1 MRTPITWFVKNP
13 VATNLLMMI
22 FLAGG
27 FISYL
32 NLNQEE
38 FPDIDF
44 GIVQVS
50 VSYLGATPDEAESAI
65 CLRIEEALEGAEDI
79 DRLTSTAREG
89 GCDATLELTSGADLN
104 RVLND
109 VKGKIDAVS
118 TFPIEAEKPI
128 VRAFSSSGNVM
139 TLALASNTDDAGL
152 KLIAEEVRN
161 DILDLDGIST
171 VNINYLRPFEISI
184 EVSETTLRQYGLTL
198 DQISRA
204 IDRASLDLPGG
215 TIRTAS
221 GEILLRT
228 KGQVYSGDEYQDI
241 VVQSYPDGTQLRLGQ
256 IATVKDGFEEGYLD
270 ARLNGVNAAIID
282 VLRVG
287 DEDIVRSANQVK
299 GWMASTDFNLPEGMT
314 LKIISDS
321 AISTQDRIAT
331 VAQNAYTGLI
341 FVIVILA
348 LFLRF
353 KLAVWV
359 AAGIPIA
366 IAGALS
372 LFPTVGL
379 TISSLTV
386 MGFILV
392 LGIIVDDAIVVGER
406 IHAFEVKGYSQE
418 EAAIEG
424 TIEVSVP
431 VIFGVLTTIAA
442 FLPILLLGGQMGA
455 FFNTI
460 GGVVVFCLVA
470 SLIESQ
476 LILPGHIAHR
486 RTSGYFGD
494 GSRFVKSW
502 QAFQGRIAQGMEY
515 FAEHGYQ
522 RALKSVLKHRYAAWA
537 TATGVVMITAALMLS
552 GRVGLQFFPSI
563 EGDTV
568 WGTVVMPVGVPGYIT
583 EEAIDI
589 LEAKAIELTA
599 ELERELIDM
608 KASGVAPESTERVVD
623 SVLTVI
629 GGRAPRGGPGSPGR
643 GGSGSSE
650 VAEVVMYLAPFFD
663 RGEISSAEIR
673 DRWREKVGS
682 IPDALE
688 LTFVSDAFS
697 AGEAINYR
705 LAGRNEDNLKLA
717 AAELRAELSRYPG
730 VFDVSDSFRAG
741 KQEVQIQI
749 LERGKT
755 LGLTLNDI
763 ATQVRQAFFGAESQ
777 RIQRGS
783 DDIRVMVRYPE
794 DERQSLA
801 NLEDLLIRTPNGAE
815 VPFLSIADFTLGN
828 SYSSINRRDGR
839 RIITV
844 VGDIDRTLVMPDEIR
859 RDVIR
864 KFKAQWQRD
873 LGVELVVGGESER
886 QAESFG
892 ELLSTFPLAMMV
904 IFALLAIPLK
914 SYFQPLIIMSVIP
927 FGAIGAIFGHFI
939 MGADLVF
946 FSVLG
951 IIALSGVVVNASLVL
966 VVSVNRLREEG
977 MGMVE
982 AVSTAGMLRFRP
994 IFLTSLTTFIGLVPL
1009 MITANPATFFV
1020 VPMAISLAWGVL
1032 FATVITLFLV
1042 PCLYLILHD
1051 FMGHTDSDEQRA
1063 AAYKHQRPVIEG

>member
-1 MRTPITWFVKNP
+1 
-13 VATNLLMMI
+13 MML
-22 FLAGG
+22 FLASGTL
-27 FISYL
+27 SYL
-32 NLNQEE
+32 SLNQEE
-38 FPDIDF
+38 FPDIEF
-44 GIVQVS
+44 GLIQVS
-50 VSYLGATPDEAESAI
+50 VAYLGATPAESESAV
-65 CLRIEEALEGAEDI
+65 CLRIEEALEGAENI
-79 DRLTSTAREG
+79 ERLTSTAREG
-89 GCDATLELTSGADLN
+89 GCDATLELSSGADLN

-109 VKGKIDAVS
+109 VKGKVDAVT
-118 TFPIEAEKPI
+118 TFPAETEKPI
-128 VRAFSSSGNVM
+128 VRAFSASGNVM
-139 TLALASNTDDAGL
+139 TMALSSQTDDSNL
-152 KLIAEEVRN
+152 KTVAEDIRN
-161 DILDLDGIST
+161 DLLDIDGIST
-171 VNINYLRPFEISI
+171 VNIEYIRPFEISI
-184 EVSETTLRQYGLTL
+184 EVSEFTLRQYGLTL

-228 KGQVYSGDEYQDI
+228 KGQVYNGDEYENI

-256 IATVKDGFEEGYLD
+256 IATVNDGFEEGYLD
-270 ARLNGVNAAIID
+270 ARLNGVNSAIID
-282 VLRVG
+282 ILRVG
-287 DEDIVRSANQVK
+287 DEDIVTSARRIRA
-299 GWMASTDFNLPEGMT
+299 WMASADFNLPEGMELNVIT
-314 LKIISDS
+314 DS
-321 AISTQDRIAT
+321 AVATQDRIGT
-331 VAQNAYTGLI
+331 VATNAYTGLL
-341 FVIVILA
+341 FVLLILA

-353 KLAVWV
+353 KVAVWV

-366 IAGALS
+366 IAGALA

-406 IHAFEVKGYSQE
+406 IHAFERKGYTPE

-424 TIEVSVP
+424 TMEVSVP

-455 FFNTI
+455 FFNAI
-460 GGVVVFCLVA
+460 GGVVVFCLLA
-470 SLIESQ
+470 SLVESQ

-486 RTSGYFGD
+486 KTTGYLGEGTSIVGVWQNLQGKIA
-494 GSRFVKSW
+494 GS
-502 QAFQGRIAQGMEY
+502 MEY

-522 RALKSVLKHRYAAWA
+522 RALKKVLKYRYAAWA
-537 TATGVVMITAALMLS
+537 TATGVIIISFALLMS
-552 GRVGLQFFPSI
+552 GRVIFQFMPSI

-583 EEAIDI
+583 EDAISI
-589 LEAKAIELTA
+589 LEEKALELTA
-599 ELERELIDM
+599 ELDEELIAL
-608 KASGVAPESTERVVD
+608 KASGAAPASTERVVA
-623 SVLTVI
+623 SVLTII

-643 GGSGSSE
+643 GNAGSSE
-650 VAEVVMYLAPFFD
+650 VAEVVLYLTPFFE

-697 AGEAINYR
+697 AGDAINYR
-705 LAGRNEDNLKLA
+705 LEGRDEENLKIA
-717 AAELRAELSRYPG
+717 STELRAELARYPG
-730 VFDVSDSFRAG
+730 VFDISDSFRAG

-749 LERGKT
+749 LETGKT
-755 LGLTLNDI
+755 LGLNLNDV
-763 ATQVRQAFFGAESQ
+763 ATQVRQAFYGAESQ

-794 DERQSLA
+794 DERQSLG
-801 NLEDLLIRTPNGAE
+801 NLEDLLIRTPSGAE
-815 VPFLSIADFTLGN
+815 VPFLSIADFSLGN
-828 SYSSINRRDGR
+828 SYSSINRQDGR
-839 RIITV
+839 RVITV
-844 VGDIDRTLVMPDEIR
+844 RGDIDRTVVKPDEIR
-859 RDVIR
+859 REVIG
-864 KFKAQWQRD
+864 KFKDKWARD
-873 LGVELVVGGESER
+873 LDVKLVVGGEGER
-886 QAESFG
+886 QLSSLS
-892 ELLSTFPLAMMV
+892 ELFSTFPLAMMV

-914 SYFQPLIIMSVIP
+914 SYTQPLIIMSVIP

-946 FSVLG
+946 FSLLG

-966 VVSVNRLREEG
+966 VVSINRLRDEG

-982 AVSTAGMLRFRP
+982 AVSTAGMMRFRP

-1009 MITANPATFFV
+1009 MITASPATFFI
-1020 VPMAISLAWGVL
+1020 VPMAISLSFGVL

-1042 PCLYLILHD
+1042 PSLYVILQD
-1051 FMGHTDSDEQRA
+1051 FQGHTDTAEERA
-1063 AAYKHQRPVIEG
+1063 LAYQH